1 MSINTKKQFQK
12 CLPTYDENA
21 VVQKDMGD
29 KIIKL
34 LTKYCTKFDNILE
47 LGCGTGILTKKVT
60 QNFDIKNYWAND
72 FVEDVQKML
81 PQNIEFILGDIN
93 EIEFPQNIDLV
104 ISNAVFQWFVN
115 PEIVINKIAKVL
127 NHDDY
132 FIFSTFSPRN
142 FYEIKSLCGLSLEY
156 KTEKDLVKI
165 LSKEFKIVEIMSY
178 EKILNFSSP
187 IEVLKHMKK
196 TGVNSLDTKPWGI
209 TKTREFCKKY
219 SQKFPKNTL
228 TYCPIIIVVKK

>member
-1 MSINTKKQFQK
+1 MKKILFITPQN
-12 CLPTYDENA
+12 PENA
-21 VVQKDMGD
+21 DMGD

-104 ISNAVFQWFVN
+104 I
-115 PEIVINKIAKVL
+115 
-127 NHDDY
+127 
-132 FIFSTFSPRN
+132 
-142 FYEIKSLCGLSLEY
+142 
-156 KTEKDLVKI
+156 
-165 LSKEFKIVEIMSY
+165 
-178 EKILNFSSP
+178 
-187 IEVLKHMKK
+187 
-196 TGVNSLDTKPWGI
+196 
-209 TKTREFCKKY
+209 
-219 SQKFPKNTL
+219 
-228 TYCPIIIVVKK
+228 